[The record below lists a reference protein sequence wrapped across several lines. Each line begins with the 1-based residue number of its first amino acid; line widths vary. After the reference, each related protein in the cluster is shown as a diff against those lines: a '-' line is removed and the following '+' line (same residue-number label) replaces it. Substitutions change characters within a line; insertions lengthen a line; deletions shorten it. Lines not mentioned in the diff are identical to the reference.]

1 MKRFLKVVYS
11 LDLSLQVVAGL
22 GLVFMMV
29 VTVIDVVMR
38 ALGRPIIGAIELI
51 CFSGAIVV
59 GFAIPYSSWMKAHV
73 YVDMLEE
80 KLSQKAQTV
89 LKVATRIIGIVLF
102 FFISYNFILY
112 GLSLKN
118 SGEVSAGLKIPYYP
132 ITFGLAVSCFME
144 SLTLFTDLL
153 KLFQGEAHE

>member
-1 MKRFLKVVYS
+1 MKHFLKVVYS
-11 LDLSLQVVAGL
+11 LNLSLQVVAGL
-22 GLVFMMV
+22 GLAFMMA
-29 VTVIDVVMR
+29 VTVIDVTMR
-38 ALGRPIIGAIELI
+38 VLGRPIVGAIELI

-59 GFAIPYSSWMKAHV
+59 GFAIPYSSWVKAHV

-80 KLSQKAQTV
+80 KMSTKAQ
-89 LKVATRIIGIVLF
+89 KVMKAVTRIIGILLF
-102 FFISYNFILY
+102 LFISYNFILY
-112 GLSLKN
+112 GQSLKD

-132 ITFGLAVSCFME
+132 ITFGLALSCFME

>member
-22 GLVFMMV
+22 GLAFMMV

-38 ALGRPIIGAIELI
+38 ALGRPIIGAVELI

-80 KLSQKAQTV
+80 KFSKKGQII
-89 LKVATRIIGIVLF
+89 LKVVTRGIGILLF
-102 FFISYNFILY
+102 LFVGYNFILY

-153 KLFQGEAHE
+153 KLFQEKAHE

>member
-1 MKRFLKVVYS
+1 MKRFLKVVYT

-22 GLVFMMV
+22 GLAFMMV

-80 KLSQKAQTV
+80 KLSKKAQIG
-89 LKVATRIIGIVLF
+89 LKLVTRLIGILLF
-102 FFISYNFILY
+102 LFLGYNFILY
-112 GLSLKN
+112 GLSLKD

-153 KLFQGEAHE
+153 KLFQGEVHE

>member
-1 MKRFLKVVYS
+1 MKRFLKVVYT

-22 GLVFMMV
+22 GLAFMML
-29 VTVIDVVMR
+29 VTVIDVTMR

-59 GFAIPYSSWMKAHV
+59 GFAIPYSSWMKAHI
-73 YVDMLEE
+73 YVDMLEA
-80 KLSQKAQTV
+80 KLSKRSRLSLNLVT
-89 LKVATRIIGIVLF
+89 KTIGILLF
-102 FFISYNFILY
+102 LFIGYNFILY
-112 GLSLKN
+112 GFNLKQ

-144 SLTLFTDLL
+144 SLTLFADLL
-153 KLFQGEAHE
+153 KLFRGEAHE